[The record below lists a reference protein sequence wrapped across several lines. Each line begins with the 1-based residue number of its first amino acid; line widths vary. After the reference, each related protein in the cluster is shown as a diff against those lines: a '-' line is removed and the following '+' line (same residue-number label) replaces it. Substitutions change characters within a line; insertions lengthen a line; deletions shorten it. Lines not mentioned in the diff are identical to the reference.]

1 MTKKLRRRNQKTTG
15 YQTPETLNT
24 HEEGRNNKIWLS
36 RLSIREQTQHSI
48 GERQGHQERT
58 ALVEKKIVAGSHH
71 HYLQKSLQQ
80 RKCREQVCLKEIHP
94 QGPHI
99 IRSNPTLTTH
109 NKPDTFDVTSCKQT
123 PPATHTNN
131 YVTRHTNLHL
141 QPTHT
146 LLLKRCGPQSWLYVI
161 TCIF

>member
-36 RLSIREQTQHSI
+36 RLSIREQSQHSI

-71 HYLQKSLQQ
+71 HYLQTTEKSSAMQVQ
-80 RKCREQVCLKEIHP
+80 R
-94 QGPHI
+94 
-99 IRSNPTLTTH
+99 
-109 NKPDTFDVTSCKQT
+109 TSLSER
-123 PPATHTNN
+123 NSS
-131 YVTRHTNLHL
+131 TRTSHY
-141 QPTHT
+141 
-146 LLLKRCGPQSWLYVI
+146 S
-161 TCIF
+161 